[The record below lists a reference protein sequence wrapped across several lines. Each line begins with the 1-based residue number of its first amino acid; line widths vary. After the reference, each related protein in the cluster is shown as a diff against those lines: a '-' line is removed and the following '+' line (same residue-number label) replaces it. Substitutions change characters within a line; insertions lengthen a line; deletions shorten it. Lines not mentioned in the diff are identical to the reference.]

1 MRHLRPND
9 YKIMPWKNG
18 GGTTTEIAIFPER
31 AELGAFDWRV
41 SIAEVSSEGPFSRFP
56 GYDRT
61 IMLLEGKGMILDAG
75 SNGLIELR
83 EPFQPQRFPGEW
95 SVIGKPLGGPVLD
108 FNLMVRRGG
117 ARGEVEVIAMPE
129 TLEIACPAGG
139 WLIAHVLTG
148 NLNRA
153 SAGDTLLAD
162 HDVNLAASDE
172 PALIAVARIGKTE
185 NSTWPGP
192 AMTNSFRHART

>member
-1 MRHLRPND
+1 MRHLRPSD

-31 AELGAFDWRV
+31 ADLGAFDWRV
-41 SIAEVSSEGPFSRFP
+41 SIAEVLSEGPFSRFP

-61 IMLLEGKGMILDAG
+61 IMLLKGMGMILDAG
-75 SNGLIELR
+75 CNGLIELR
-83 EPFQPQRFPGEW
+83 ETFQPQPFPGEW
-95 SVIGKPLGGPVLD
+95 SVTGRPLGGPALD
-108 FNLMVRRGG
+108 FNMIVRRGH

-129 TLEIACPAGG
+129 TLGIACPAGG

-162 HDVNLAASDE
+162 HDLKLDASDE
-172 PALIAVARIGKTE
+172 PALIVVARIGKSE
-185 NSTWPGP
+185 DS
-192 AMTNSFRHART
+192 S

>member
-95 SVIGKPLGGPVLD
+95 SVIGRP
-108 FNLMVRRGG
+108 
-117 ARGEVEVIAMPE
+117 
-129 TLEIACPAGG
+129 
-139 WLIAHVLTG
+139 
-148 NLNRA
+148 
-153 SAGDTLLAD
+153 
-162 HDVNLAASDE
+162 
-172 PALIAVARIGKTE
+172 
-185 NSTWPGP
+185 
-192 AMTNSFRHART
+192 